1 MYEKWID
8 TISATALFCDID
20 KKDLKFMIDCIK
32 PRMAKFSKNDYIV
45 HAGERFEGVGVLLSG
60 SATVLKENAAGERF
74 IMTLLEPGDL
84 FGEIAVF
91 SNLTSWPSTVQA
103 QEDCTTLFV
112 SGDKIVG
119 SCRNACMGHKKL
131 ILNMLEIVSEKALN
145 LNKKV
150 EYLTIRSMRGKISAF
165 LLEQYKKTGKSTFM
179 LPMNRNELAEFLNV
193 SRPSMSREMSRMKE
207 EGTIDY
213 YLSSIQI
220 KDVESLKKMVD

>member
-8 TISATALFCDID
+8 TISASALFSGIA
-20 KKDLKFMIDCIK
+20 KEDLKFMINCIK
-32 PRMAKFSKNDYIV
+32 PRMEKFSKNDYIV
-45 HAGERFEGVGVLLSG
+45 FTGERFEGVGVLLSG
-60 SATVLKENAAGERF
+60 AATVLKENAAGERI
-74 IMTLLEPGDL
+74 IMTLLEPGDI

-91 SNLTSWPSTVQA
+91 SSLISWPSTVQA
-103 QEDCTTLFV
+103 QEDSVVIFV

-119 SCRNACMGHKKL
+119 SCQNACIGHKKL
-131 ILNMLEIVSEKALN
+131 ILNMLGIVSEKALN

-150 EYLTIRSMRGKISAF
+150 EYLTIKSMRGKLSAF

-220 KDVESLKKMVD
+220 KDMESLKNMVD